1 MLDSNFSACTIV
13 IVTLSYL
20 HACDI
25 ALLCDTFMFLDE
37 FSIKF
42 SEAAFTYL
50 LRFDID
56 TVSRFRKP
64 HQNRCGLK
72 VFAQNSF
79 RTVCAMLKSSQTKG
93 MWVRK
98 NLLCCFS
105 HHSEKYI
112 SVHNVVVLLKE

>member
-1 MLDSNFSACTIV
+1 MLDSNFSACAIV
-13 IVTLSYL
+13 IATLSYL
-20 HACDI
+20 HEHDI
-25 ALLCDTFMFLDE
+25 ALLCDIFIFLDE

-42 SEAAFTYL
+42 SQAVFTYL
-50 LRFDID
+50 LWFDIN
-56 TVSRFRKP
+56 TVLRFRKP

-93 MWVRK
+93 IWVRK

-112 SVHNVVVLLKE
+112 SVHNVVELLKK